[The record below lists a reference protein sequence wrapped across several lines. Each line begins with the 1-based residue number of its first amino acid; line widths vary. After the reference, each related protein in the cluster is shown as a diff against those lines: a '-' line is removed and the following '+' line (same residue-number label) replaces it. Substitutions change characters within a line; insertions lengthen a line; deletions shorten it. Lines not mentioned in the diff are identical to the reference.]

1 MINFKTEHG
10 SWEQRPPEVDAE
22 SCKDRVCVR
31 RNIRQETT
39 EADGEERTEWVC
51 EIAML
56 TYEEFAV
63 YSQAQALEKQDAID
77 ETLAEILL
85 NQMEV

>member
-1 MINFKTEHG
+1 MIIFKTEHG
-10 SWEQRPPEVDAE
+10 SWEQRPPESDTE
-22 SCKDRVCVR
+22 SCTGKVLVR
-31 RNIRQETT
+31 RNIRQETV
-39 EADGEERTEWVC
+39 ADGERMEWVC
-51 EIAML
+51 EMAMM

-85 NQMEV
+85 NQLEV